1 MIIASIDIGSNSLI
15 LLIVEFHEQSKN
27 FKVISQQYKYP
38 RISKNI
44 NKTNIISDESI
55 KNLIDDLFSFRKI
68 ILNNNCNTVFVKCTN
83 AFRLAKNGNEILVSL
98 KEIFGWNFEII
109 SGEEEAFLSFIGT
122 IVPEYLNTKV
132 TLIDIG
138 GGSTE
143 IISGNID
150 SIEFVNSFQIG
161 IVSCFEKYVR
171 GNTIKSATSEIE
183 TEIKEII
190 HKKKIIIDKTS
201 KLISI
206 SGTPTTIACIL
217 SGIKDYDEKMIENFS
232 LKLNVLKE
240 TEDMLAN
247 MTSIEIKNT
256 FGKIVEGREDLLS
269 TGVIILRSFME
280 LFEINEIMVSGKG
293 LRFGTIIQ
301 YLLNNYFIKKE
312 DLSKLRIEQ

>member
-68 ILNNNCNTVFVKCTN
+68 ILNNNCNTVLVKCTN

-171 GNTIKSATSEIE
+171 GNTIKSATNEIE

-201 KLISI
+201 KMISI

-217 SGIKDYDEKMIENFS
+217 SGIKDNDEKMIENFS

-240 TEDMLAN
+240 TENLLAN
-247 MTSIEIKNT
+247 MTFTEIKNT

-269 TGVIILRSFME
+269 TGVIILRSLME
-280 LFEINEIMVSGKG
+280 LFEINEIIVSGKG

-301 YLLNNYFIKKE
+301 YLLNNYFIKME

>member
-68 ILNNNCNTVFVKCTN
+68 ILNNNCNTVLVKCTN
-83 AFRLAKNGNEILVSL
+83 AFRLAKNGNEILVTL
-98 KEIFGWNFEII
+98 KEIFGWNFKII

-143 IISGNID
+143 IISGNTD

-161 IVSCFEKYVR
+161 IVSCFEKFVR
-171 GNTIKSATSEIE
+171 GNTIKSATNEIE
-183 TEIKEII
+183 TDIKEII

-201 KLISI
+201 KVISI

-217 SGIKDYDEKMIENFS
+217 SGIKDYDEKIIENFS

-240 TEDMLAN
+240 TENLLAN
-247 MTSIEIKNT
+247 MTSSEIKNT

-269 TGVIILRSFME
+269 TGVIILRSLME
-280 LFEINEIMVSGKG
+280 LFEINEIIVSGKG

>member
-68 ILNNNCNTVFVKCTN
+68 ILNNNCNTVLVKCTN
-83 AFRLAKNGNEILVSL
+83 AFRLAKNGNEILVTL

-161 IVSCFEKYVR
+161 IVSCFEKFVR
-171 GNTIKSATSEIE
+171 GNTIKSATNEIE

-201 KLISI
+201 KVISI

-240 TEDMLAN
+240 TENLLDN
-247 MTSIEIKNT
+247 MTSTEIKNT

-269 TGVIILRSFME
+269 TGVIILRSLME
-280 LFEINEIMVSGKG
+280 LFEINEIIVSGKG

>member
-68 ILNNNCNTVFVKCTN
+68 ILNNNCNTVLVKCTN
-83 AFRLAKNGNEILVSL
+83 AFRLAKNGNEILVTL
-98 KEIFGWNFEII
+98 KEIFGWNFKII

-143 IISGNID
+143 IISGNTD

-161 IVSCFEKYVR
+161 IVSCFEKFVR
-171 GNTIKSATSEIE
+171 GNTIKSATNEIE

-201 KLISI
+201 KMISI

-217 SGIKDYDEKMIENFS
+217 SGIKDYDEKIIENFS

-240 TEDMLAN
+240 TENLLAN
-247 MTSIEIKNT
+247 MTSTEIKNT

-269 TGVIILRSFME
+269 TGVIILRSLME
-280 LFEINEIMVSGKG
+280 LFEINEIIVSGKG